1 LTLITY
7 RVRLD
12 YNLYAG
18 NFPKKRGTVMKITC
32 VLGSPRRKGNS
43 EVLAKR
49 FCDTAEKLGA
59 QVQTFALNELKYR
72 GCQACMA
79 CKTKS
84 DKCVLQDD
92 LTPVLESVR
101 EGDVLVMA
109 TPVYL
114 WDVSSLLR
122 GFIER
127 TYSYFVPDFA
137 TNPNPSRLKPGKK
150 LVFIQTQGQPGEN
163 MFADL
168 FSRIEPIFKRYGF
181 TDNRLIRGLGVRK
194 LGEVGS
200 REEVMKGVE
209 EIARKIM
216 G

>member
-1 LTLITY
+1 
-7 RVRLD
+7 
-12 YNLYAG
+12 
-18 NFPKKRGTVMKITC
+18 MKITC
-32 VLGSPRRKGNS
+32 VLGSPRRNGNS

-49 FCDTAEKLGA
+49 FGDTAAKLGA
-59 QVQTFALNELKYR
+59 QVQTFVLNELHYR
-72 GCQACMA
+72 GCQACMT

-92 LTPVLESVR
+92 LTAVLESVR

-114 WDVSSLLR
+114 WDVTSLLR

-181 TDNRLIRGLGVRK
+181 TDHHLIRGLGVRK
-194 LGEVGS
+194 LGEVGT

-209 EIARKIM
+209 ETARKII

>member
-1 LTLITY
+1 
-7 RVRLD
+7 
-12 YNLYAG
+12 
-18 NFPKKRGTVMKITC
+18 MKITC
-32 VLGSPRRKGNS
+32 VLGSPRPKGNS
-43 EVLAKR
+43 AVMAKR

-59 QVQTFALNELKYR
+59 QVQTYVLSELQYR
-72 GCQACMA
+72 GCTACMG

-84 DKCVLQDD
+84 DKCVLEDD
-92 LTPVLESVR
+92 LTPALESVR

-109 TPVYL
+109 SPVYL

-122 GFIER
+122 AFIER

-181 TDNRLIRGLGVRK
+181 TENYLIRGLGVRK
-194 LGEVGS
+194 PGEIS
-200 REEVMKGVE
+200 TKEEVMKKVDGTAE
-209 EIARKIM
+209 KIM
-216 G
+216 SSQRK

>member
-1 LTLITY
+1 
-7 RVRLD
+7 
-12 YNLYAG
+12 
-18 NFPKKRGTVMKITC
+18 MKITC
-32 VLGSPRRKGNS
+32 VLGSPRIKGNS
-43 EVLAKR
+43 AVMAKR

-59 QVQTFALNELKYR
+59 QVQTFVLNELHYR

-101 EGDVLVMA
+101 EGDVLVMGS
-109 TPVYL
+109 PVYM

-122 GFIER
+122 SFIER
-127 TYSYFVPDFA
+127 TYSFFVPDFA

-150 LVFIQTQGQPGEN
+150 LVFIQTQGQPSEN

-181 TDNRLIRGLGVRK
+181 TDNHLIRGVGVRK
-194 LGEVGS
+194 LGEIATK
-200 REEVMKGVE
+200 EEVMNKVE
-209 EIARKIM
+209 ETAEKIM
-216 G
+216 HA

>member
-1 LTLITY
+1 MLEIS
-7 RVRLD
+7 V
-12 YNLYAG
+12 
-18 NFPKKRGTVMKITC
+18 KKRGAVMKITC
-32 VLGSPRRKGNS
+32 VLGSPRRNGNS
-43 EVLAKR
+43 EVLARR
-49 FCDTAEKLGA
+49 FCDSAEKLGA
-59 QVQTFALNELKYR
+59 QVQAFALNELQYR

-84 DKCVLQDD
+84 DKCVLEDD
-92 LTPVLESVR
+92 LTPVLESIR

-109 TPVYL
+109 SPVYL
-114 WDVSSLLR
+114 WDVTSLLR

-150 LVFIQTQGQPGEN
+150 LVFIQTQGQPSEN

-181 TDNRLIRGLGVRK
+181 TNNHLIRGLGVRK

-200 REEVMKGVE
+200 REEVMKRAE
-209 EIARKIM
+209 ETARKIM
-216 G
+216 GQA

>member
-1 LTLITY
+1 
-7 RVRLD
+7 
-12 YNLYAG
+12 
-18 NFPKKRGTVMKITC
+18 MKITC
-32 VLGSPRRKGNS
+32 VLGSPRIKGNS
-43 EVLAKR
+43 AVMAKR

-59 QVQTFALNELKYR
+59 QVQTFVLNELHYR

-101 EGDVLVMA
+101 EGDMLVMVS
-109 TPVYL
+109 PVYL

-122 GFIER
+122 SFIER
-127 TYSYFVPDFA
+127 TYSFFVPDFA

-150 LVFIQTQGQPGEN
+150 LVFIQTQGQPSEN

-181 TDNRLIRGLGVRK
+181 TDSHLIRGLGVRK
-194 LGEVGS
+194 LGEIATQ
-200 REEVMKGVE
+200 EEVMKKVE
-209 EIARKIM
+209 EAAKKIM
-216 G
+216 SA

>member
-1 LTLITY
+1 
-7 RVRLD
+7 
-12 YNLYAG
+12 
-18 NFPKKRGTVMKITC
+18 MKITC
-32 VLGSPRRKGNS
+32 VLGSPRRNGNS

-49 FCDTAEKLGA
+49 FSDTAAKLGA
-59 QVQTFALNELKYR
+59 KVQTFALDELHYR
-72 GCQACMA
+72 GCTACMG

-84 DKCVLQDD
+84 EKCVLQDD

-114 WDVSSLLR
+114 WDVTSLLR
-122 GFIER
+122 AFIER
-127 TYSYFVPDFA
+127 TYSYFVNDFA

-181 TDNRLIRGLGVRK
+181 TENYLIRGLGVRK
-194 LGEVGS
+194 LGEIGS

-209 EIARKIM
+209 EVARKIM
-216 G
+216 S

>member
-1 LTLITY
+1 
-7 RVRLD
+7 
-12 YNLYAG
+12 
-18 NFPKKRGTVMKITC
+18 MKIIC
-32 VLGSPRRKGNS
+32 VLGSPRRNGNS

-49 FCDTAEKLGA
+49 FCDTTEKLGA
-59 QVQTFALNELKYR
+59 HVQTIVLNELQYR

-109 TPVYL
+109 SPVYL
-114 WDVSSLLR
+114 WDVTSLLR

-150 LVFIQTQGQPGEN
+150 LVFIQTQGQPAEN

-168 FSRIEPIFKRYGF
+168 FSKIEPIFKRYGF
-181 TDNRLIRGLGVRK
+181 TDNYLIRGLGVRK

-200 REEVMKGVE
+200 REEVMKGAE
-209 EIARKIM
+209 EIAKKIM
-216 G
+216 D

>member
-1 LTLITY
+1 M
-7 RVRLD
+7 
-12 YNLYAG
+12 
-18 NFPKKRGTVMKITC
+18 KKRGAVMRITC
-32 VLGSPRRKGNS
+32 VLGSPRRNGNS

-49 FCDTAEKLGA
+49 FGDTAAKLGA
-59 QVQTFALNELKYR
+59 QVQTFALGELHYR
-72 GCQACMA
+72 GCTACMG

-181 TDNRLIRGLGVRK
+181 TDNHLIRGLGVRK

-209 EIARKIM
+209 ETARKIV

>member
-1 LTLITY
+1 
-7 RVRLD
+7 
-12 YNLYAG
+12 
-18 NFPKKRGTVMKITC
+18 MKITC
-32 VLGSPRRKGNS
+32 VLGSPRRNGNS

-49 FCDTAEKLGA
+49 LGDTAAKLGA
-59 QVQTFALNELKYR
+59 QVQTYVLNELTFK

-114 WDVSSLLR
+114 WDVTSLLR

-127 TYSYFVPDFA
+127 TYSYFVNDFA

-168 FSRIEPIFKRYGF
+168 FSRIEPVFKRYGF
-181 TDNRLIRGLGVRK
+181 TDNHLIRGLGARK
-194 LGEVGS
+194 LGEIGS
-200 REEVMKGVE
+200 REEVMKGVDE
-209 EIARKIM
+209 VARKIM
-216 G
+216 GQA

>member
-1 LTLITY
+1 
-7 RVRLD
+7 
-12 YNLYAG
+12 
-18 NFPKKRGTVMKITC
+18 MKITC
-32 VLGSPRRKGNS
+32 VLGSPRRNGNS

-49 FCDTAEKLGA
+49 FCDTAAKLGA
-59 QVQTFALNELKYR
+59 QVQTFVLNELQYR

-84 DKCVLQDD
+84 EKCVLQDD
-92 LTPVLESVR
+92 LTLVLESVR

-109 TPVYL
+109 SPVYL
-114 WDVSSLLR
+114 WDVTSLLR
-122 GFIER
+122 SFIER

-150 LVFIQTQGQPGEN
+150 LVFIQTQGQPAEN

-181 TDNRLIRGLGVRK
+181 TDNHLIRGLGVRK
-194 LGEVGS
+194 LGEVGTK
-200 REEVMKGVE
+200 EEVIRLAE
-209 EIARKIM
+209 ETAKKVM
-216 G
+216 TPK

>member
-1 LTLITY
+1 
-7 RVRLD
+7 
-12 YNLYAG
+12 
-18 NFPKKRGTVMKITC
+18 MKITC
-32 VLGSPRRKGNS
+32 VLGSPRRNGNS

-59 QVQTFALNELKYR
+59 QVQTFALNELQYR

-101 EGDVLVMA
+101 QGDVLVMA
-109 TPVYL
+109 SPVYL
-114 WDVSSLLR
+114 WDVTSLLR

>member
-1 LTLITY
+1 
-7 RVRLD
+7 V
-12 YNLYAG
+12 
-18 NFPKKRGTVMKITC
+18 KITC
-32 VLGSPRRKGNS
+32 VLGSPRPKGNS
-43 EVLAKR
+43 AVLAKR

-59 QVQTFALNELKYR
+59 QVQTFVLNELQYR

-84 DKCVLQDD
+84 DKCALQDD
-92 LTPVLESVR
+92 LTPVLESIR

-109 TPVYL
+109 SPVYL

-122 GFIER
+122 SFIER
-127 TYSYFVPDFA
+127 TYSYFVPDFHS
-137 TNPNPSRLKPGKK
+137 NPNPSRLKPGKK
-150 LVFIQTQGQPGEN
+150 LVFIQTQGQPSEN
-163 MFADL
+163 LFADL

-181 TDNRLIRGLGVRK
+181 TESHHIRGLGVRK
-194 LGEVGS
+194 PGEIGS

-209 EIARKIM
+209 ETAKKVM

>member
-1 LTLITY
+1 
-7 RVRLD
+7 
-12 YNLYAG
+12 
-18 NFPKKRGTVMKITC
+18 MKITC
-32 VLGSPRRKGNS
+32 VLGSPRSKGNS
-43 EVLAKR
+43 AVMAKR
-49 FCDTAEKLGA
+49 LCETAERMGA
-59 QVQTFALNELKYR
+59 QVQTFALSELQYR
-72 GCQACMA
+72 GCTACMG

-92 LTPVLESVR
+92 LTAALESVR

-109 TPVYL
+109 SPVYL
-114 WDVSSLLR
+114 WDVTSLLR

-181 TDNRLIRGLGVRK
+181 TDNYLLRGLGVRK
-194 LGEVGS
+194 PGEIAT
-200 REEVMKGVE
+200 REEVMKKVDE
-209 EIARKIM
+209 TAEKIM
-216 G
+216 SSQKK